1 MTSEQYTFAAQ
12 DRTFSVTVVRKKVKN
27 INLHIRGDGSLFI
40 SASPRV
46 PWEYIEAFLQKKSDL
61 ICRAVQK
68 MQEQQKNS
76 PFLTLS
82 DGETLLIT
90 GKPYR
95 LDVRLGLRNSI
106 RRNQDTVFME
116 LKEDTPQ
123 TRQKLY
129 HQLLQR
135 IGAPL
140 FQTVSNECCPYLKN
154 ITSKNRS
161 SNNESC
167 ALAGARACP

>member
-12 DRTFSVTVVRKKVKN
+12 DQKFSVTVVRKKVKN
-27 INLHIRGDGSLFI
+27 INLHIRNDGNLFI

-46 PWEYIEAFLQKKSDL
+46 PWAYIEAFLQKKSDL

-68 MQEQQKNS
+68 LQEQQKKF

-95 LDVRLGLRNSI
+95 LDVRLGLRNTI

-116 LKEDTPQ
+116 LKDDTPQ

-140 FQTVSNECCPYLKN
+140 FQPVFSECCPYSKN
-154 ITSKNRS
+154 IT
-161 SNNESC
+161 
-167 ALAGARACP
+167 

>member
-1 MTSEQYTFAAQ
+1 MTGIY
-12 DRTFSVTVVRKKVKN
+12 
-27 INLHIRGDGSLFI
+27 LFQ
-40 SASPRV
+40 PRPV
-46 PWEYIEAFLQKKSDL
+46 CPAYIEAFTKKERPYLPSRPKD
-61 ICRAVQK
+61 AGTAAK
-68 MQEQQKNS
+68 FS

-95 LDVRLGLRNSI
+95 LDVRLGLCNSI

-123 TRQKLY
+123 TRQN
-129 HQLLQR
+129 R
-135 IGAPL
+135 IISFCSASERPF
-140 FQTVSNECCPYLKN
+140 FQPVSNECCPYLKN

>member
-12 DRTFSVTVVRKKVKN
+12 DQKFSVTVVRKKVKN
-27 INLHIRGDGSLFI
+27 INLHIRNDGNLFI

-46 PWEYIEAFLQKKSDL
+46 PWAYIEAFLQKKSDL

-68 MQEQQKNS
+68 LQEQQKKF

-95 LDVRLGLRNSI
+95 LDVRLGLRNTI

-116 LKEDTPQ
+116 LKDDTPQ
-123 TRQKLY
+123 TRRTTEVLNCIFEVVCRR
-129 HQLLQR
+129 HR
-135 IGAPL
+135 SGGIVHRWRGPCH
-140 FQTVSNECCPYLKN
+140 FQAS
-154 ITSKNRS
+154 
-161 SNNESC
+161 
-167 ALAGARACP
+167 G